1 MGKRVKFKMG
11 KKIIAAVVSLALVV
25 ATVGVLPVGVKR
37 VEAAS
42 KTINASDSSFS
53 GVINGNYPEK
63 YDVLTINMDTSKT
76 VDAIFG
82 SDVVIK
88 GSGTL
93 TVRQTIYVVNLTIES
108 GANVIVKGQE
118 LGSNYDQAVKNEF
131 GGSMN
136 IKGNL
141 TVNSPMAG
149 VRCRGPLNINGG
161 NLTVDSVVDSIVCDD
176 NITING
182 GSLKADMS
190 LGNDAE
196 PYYGTVAVK
205 SGCNI
210 IMNNGV
216 KLQGGNEIS
225 LNKVVADEGDFL
237 TYLCEDGSYALHI
250 SMNKSADPYG
260 SSSGGSSSGS
270 GSGSSSGSGSGTG
283 TTTPKYSNEWVNGKW
298 YDASGNQT
306 YSGTLSWKSDGSG
319 WWVED
324 SSGWYPSS
332 QWQKIDGKW
341 YYFDGSGYMASN
353 EWRDGYWLG
362 SDGSIGYEG
371 VLSWKSDSHGWW
383 VEDSTGWYPLNQW
396 QKIDGSW
403 YFFYGDGYMAVN
415 CYVDNYWLGSDGA
428 CW

>member
-1 MGKRVKFKMG
+1 MGGKVINKMGKRL
-11 KKIIAAVVSLALVV
+11 IAAVVSAAMVIT
-25 ATVGVLPVGVKR
+25 AVGFVPAGVKR

-42 KTINASDSSFS
+42 KTINASDSSFT

-63 YDVLTINMDTSKT
+63 AEVLTINMDTSKT

-82 SDVVIK
+82 NDVVIK

-108 GANVIVKGQE
+108 GANVIVNGKD
-118 LGSNYDQAVKNEF
+118 LGSDYDQAVKTDF

-141 TVNSPMAG
+141 TVHSTMAG

-161 NLTVDSVVDSIVCDD
+161 NLKVDSVVDSVVCDE

-190 LGNDAE
+190 LETDME
-196 PYYGTVAVK
+196 PLYGTVAVK
-205 SGCNI
+205 SGYKI

-225 LNKVVADEGDFL
+225 LEKAVAEEGEFM
-237 TYLCEDGSYALHI
+237 TYLCEDMSYALHI
-250 SMNKSADPYG
+250 YMNKDADPYG
-260 SSSGGSSSGS
+260 SSSGGSSTGS
-270 GSGSSSGSGSGTG
+270 GSGSTGGSGSGTAK
-283 TTTPKYSNEWVNGKW
+283 PKYSNEWVNGKW
-298 YDASGNQT
+298 YDANGNQT

-324 SSGWYPSS
+324 SAGWYPTS

-371 VLSWKSDSHGWW
+371 VLSWKSDSSGWW
-383 VEDSTGWYPLNQW
+383 VEDSAGWYPSSQW

-403 YFFYGDGYMAVN
+403 YYFGGDGYMATN
-415 CYVDNYWLGSDGA
+415 CYVDGYWLGADGA

>member
-1 MGKRVKFKMG
+1 
-11 KKIIAAVVSLALVV
+11 
-25 ATVGVLPVGVKR
+25 
-37 VEAAS
+37 
-42 KTINASDSSFS
+42 
-53 GVINGNYPEK
+53 
-63 YDVLTINMDTSKT
+63 
-76 VDAIFG
+76 
-82 SDVVIK
+82 
-88 GSGTL
+88 
-93 TVRQTIYVVNLTIES
+93 
-108 GANVIVKGQE
+108 
-118 LGSNYDQAVKNEF
+118 
-131 GGSMN
+131 
-136 IKGNL
+136 
-141 TVNSPMAG
+141 
-149 VRCRGPLNINGG
+149 
-161 NLTVDSVVDSIVCDD
+161 
-176 NITING
+176 
-182 GSLKADMS
+182 
-190 LGNDAE
+190 
-196 PYYGTVAVK
+196 
-205 SGCNI
+205 
-210 IMNNGV
+210 
-216 KLQGGNEIS
+216 
-225 LNKVVADEGDFL
+225 
-237 TYLCEDGSYALHI
+237 
-250 SMNKSADPYG
+250 MNKSADPYG

>member
-1 MGKRVKFKMG
+1 MGRNLIQSMS
-11 KKIIAAVVSLALVV
+11 KKLIAAVVSTAMVI
-25 ATVGVLPVGVKR
+25 AAVGVLPVGVKR

-42 KTINASDSSFS
+42 KTVNASDSSFS

-63 YDVLTINMDTSKT
+63 VDVLTINMDASKT

-82 SDVVIK
+82 NDVVIK

-93 TVRQTIYVVNLTIES
+93 TVRQTIYVVNLTIEN
-108 GANVIVKGQE
+108 GANVIVKGEE
-118 LGSNYDQAVKNEF
+118 LGNDYDQAVKNEF

-141 TVNSPMAG
+141 TVHSTMAG
-149 VRCRGPLNINGG
+149 LRCRGPLNINGG
-161 NLTVDSVVDSIVCDD
+161 NLTVDSVVDPIVCDE

-182 GSLKADMS
+182 GTLKADMS
-190 LGNDAE
+190 LGASAE
-196 PYYGTVAVK
+196 PLYGTVAVK
-205 SGCNI
+205 SGYNI

-225 LNKVVADEGDFL
+225 LSKVVSDEGDFL
-237 TYLCEDGSYALHI
+237 TYLCEDSSYALHI
-250 SMNKSADPYG
+250 LINKTADPYG
-260 SSSGGSSSGS
+260 SSSGGSSSGAGTGS
-270 GSGSSSGSGSGTG
+270 GSASGSSSGSSN
-283 TTTPKYSNEWVNGKW
+283 KYSNEWVNGKW
-298 YDASGNQT
+298 YDGNGNQT
-306 YSGTLSWKSDGSG
+306 YSGTLSWKSNGSG

-324 SSGWYPSS
+324 NSGWYPSG

-353 EWRDGYWLG
+353 EWRDGYWIG

-371 VLSWKSDSHGWW
+371 VLSWKSDSYGWW
-383 VEDSTGWYPLNQW
+383 VEDSAGWYPVNQW

-403 YFFYGDGYMAVN
+403 YYFYGDGYMAVN
-415 CYVDNYWLGSDGA
+415 CYVDGYWLGADGA